1 MSKNE
6 TAPASPAPEA
16 APPDPAKKW
25 EWISNLHPLVI
36 VFAIIVLFAL
46 STYIIP
52 GGSYDRYEV
61 SVDALGGDTREVI
74 DPDSFHAAE
83 SNPQGF
89 MDLWTAFV
97 EGALD
102 AADISFLIMICS
114 GAFTAI
120 IATGAV
126 TNGINSLVKKFGN
139 KSYAIIPICVFA
151 FGLAGATAG
160 IYEESIPFILVI
172 VPMCVAMGFDSMVGL
187 MTVHFAVSVGA
198 SAALL
203 NPYNVGIGQAL
214 ADVPMMSGV
223 GVRIIVWLVMM
234 VATSAYILRYA
245 FKVKANPKSS
255 ICYESDLKKRDSYDN
270 MALEKLEGLSMRSAL
285 VLILVFA
292 GLGLIVYGVLNQGW
306 WFTEI
311 ASVFLYMGIIIPLIG
326 GLSVNEMISKFIEG
340 MSSVLSA
347 VLLISASRV
356 ISAIL
361 MNSNTMDTILHAL
374 SGSLTEMP
382 KVVSVLVMFLV
393 ASVAMLLVQSM
404 SGLAATLMPI
414 MAPLSDLLG
423 ISRQV
428 MVSSY
433 VLGTGTFAWVVPWE
447 GINYAMSTMAG
458 VDFFSYLKEAAK
470 FVFVVYIP
478 ISAVSLIVMTLCNYA

>member
-6 TAPASPAPEA
+6 NSPVSSMPET
-16 APPDPAKKW
+16 APPDPTKKW

-61 SVDALGGDTREVI
+61 SVEALRGDTREVI

-83 SNPQGF
+83 SNPQGL

-126 TNGINSLVKKFGN
+126 TNGINSLVKKFGK

-223 GVRIIVWLVMM
+223 VVRIIVWLFMM
-234 VATSAYILRYA
+234 TATSA
-245 FKVKANPKSS
+245 
-255 ICYESDLKKRDSYDN
+255 
-270 MALEKLEGLSMRSAL
+270 
-285 VLILVFA
+285 
-292 GLGLIVYGVLNQGW
+292 
-306 WFTEI
+306 
-311 ASVFLYMGIIIPLIG
+311 
-326 GLSVNEMISKFIEG
+326 
-340 MSSVLSA
+340 
-347 VLLISASRV
+347 
-356 ISAIL
+356 
-361 MNSNTMDTILHAL
+361 
-374 SGSLTEMP
+374 
-382 KVVSVLVMFLV
+382 
-393 ASVAMLLVQSM
+393 
-404 SGLAATLMPI
+404 
-414 MAPLSDLLG
+414 
-423 ISRQV
+423 
-428 MVSSY
+428 
-433 VLGTGTFAWVVPWE
+433 
-447 GINYAMSTMAG
+447 
-458 VDFFSYLKEAAK
+458 
-470 FVFVVYIP
+470 
-478 ISAVSLIVMTLCNYA
+478 